1 MNSAELEDSD
11 LHLGFL
17 LVCESIFAGKGVLS
31 RQMRFSWRSEG
42 EGGEEGWPVY
52 NYSRA
57 RVTYRASCFTVK
69 SPTKSPVLQASLN
82 GMFVLNLADPFVYAD
97 QKRGGSAF
105 ALTSFPGYFK
115 EKPWERGCET
125 RSPMV
130 QWTPAETI
138 SE

>member
-1 MNSAELEDSD
+1 
-11 LHLGFL
+11 
-17 LVCESIFAGKGVLS
+17 
-31 RQMRFSWRSEG
+31 MRFSWRSEG

>member
-1 MNSAELEDSD
+1 MHSAELEDSD
-11 LHLGFL
+11 VHFGFL

-31 RQMRFSWRSEG
+31 RQTRFPWRSEG

-115 EKPWERGCET
+115 EKNLGT
-125 RSPMV
+125 RL
-130 QWTPAETI
+130 
-138 SE
+138 